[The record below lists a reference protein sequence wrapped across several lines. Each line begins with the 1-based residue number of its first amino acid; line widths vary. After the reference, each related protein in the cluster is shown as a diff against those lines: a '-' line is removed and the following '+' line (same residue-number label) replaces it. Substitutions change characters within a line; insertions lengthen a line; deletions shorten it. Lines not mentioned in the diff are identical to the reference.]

1 MLSTNKL
8 GPKLIGSRFRIKGL
22 QPIEIINDTESPSNA
37 EFIDAKNKIS
47 NLKNDAAET
56 AECLASI
63 NSTIKEHLLRMERLK
78 KLEI

>member
-1 MLSTNKL
+1 MKKGASKIN
-8 GPKLIGSRFRIKGL
+8 IKED
-22 QPIEIINDTESPSNA
+22 IASVEIINNTESPASA

-63 NSTIKEHLLRMERLK
+63 NSTIKEHLLRMEKLK

>member
-1 MLSTNKL
+1 MKKDLAKL
-8 GPKLIGSRFRIKGL
+8 EIKD
-22 QPIEIINDTESPSNA
+22 IASVEIINNTESPASA
-37 EFIDAKNKIS
+37 EFNDAKETIS

-63 NSTIKEHLLRMERLK
+63 NSTIKEHLIRMEKLK

>member
-1 MLSTNKL
+1 MKKDLAKL
-8 GPKLIGSRFRIKGL
+8 EIKD
-22 QPIEIINDTESPSNA
+22 IASVEIINNTESPASA
-37 EFIDAKNKIS
+37 EFNDTKEKIS

-63 NSTIKEHLLRMERLK
+63 NSTIKEHLIRMEKLK